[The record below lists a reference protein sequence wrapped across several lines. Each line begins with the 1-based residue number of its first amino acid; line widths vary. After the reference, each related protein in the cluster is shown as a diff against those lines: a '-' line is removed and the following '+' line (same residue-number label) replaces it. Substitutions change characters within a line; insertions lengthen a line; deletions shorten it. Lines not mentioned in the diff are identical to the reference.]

1 MATINTR
8 GLLTDIAES
17 DLLFAQD
24 ISDLTD
30 GANGTSKKTESQ
42 YLELWMKR
50 EVGQVKI
57 NTGNSVQ
64 PSFALTANT
73 PQIFSYASPLGL
85 SSFPTTTWPQ
95 MVGTPSDSDVV
106 DFVNGTFL
114 ENLRSGQKHVWR
126 FEFGYSGKPNNQT
139 CQVIVRLYNSLSG
152 FERFENI
159 FLSDVSTS
167 GSFKSDFITI
177 ADSASLPPP
186 LGSGQGYLLEVIS
199 QRAMTIFLK
208 DSTRFSDVHNAYA
221 VAI

>member
-8 GLLTDIAES
+8 GLLTDIAENY
-17 DLLFAQD
+17 LLFIQD

-30 GANGTSKKTESQ
+30 SPDGTSKKTEPQ
-42 YLELWMKR
+42 YLELWLKR

-64 PSFALTANT
+64 PSFVLTANT

-95 MVGTPSDSDVV
+95 MVGTATDGDIV
-106 DFVNGTFL
+106 DFTNGTFL

-139 CQVIVRLYNSLSG
+139 CGVVVRFYNSISG
-152 FERFENI
+152 FERFENV
-159 FLSDVSTS
+159 FLSENLNT
-167 GSFKSDFITI
+167 GGFKADFITI
-177 ADSASLPPP
+177 ADSASLPSP
-186 LGSGQGYLLEVIS
+186 LGSGQGYALEVTS
-199 QRAMTIFLK
+199 ELGMTVTLK
-208 DSTRFSDVHNAYA
+208 DSTRFSDAHNAYA

>member
-8 GLLTDIAES
+8 GLLTDIAEN
-17 DLLFAQD
+17 DLLFCQD
-24 ISDLTD
+24 TSDLTD
-30 GANGTSKKTESQ
+30 KKTEPR

-95 MVGTPSDSDVV
+95 MVGTSSDGDIV
-106 DFVNGTFL
+106 DFTNGTFL

-126 FEFGYSGKPNNQT
+126 FEFSYSGKPNNQT
-139 CQVIVRLYNSLSG
+139 CGVIIRFYNSISG
-152 FERFENI
+152 FERFENV
-159 FLSDVSTS
+159 FLSENLNT
-167 GSFKSDFITI
+167 GGFKADFITI
-177 ADSASLPPP
+177 ADSASLPSP
-186 LGSGQGYLLEVIS
+186 LGSGQGYTLEVTS
-199 QRAMTIFLK
+199 ELGMTVTLK
-208 DSTRFSDVHNAYA
+208 DSTRFSDAHNAYA